1 MENGTYA
8 QINYNP
14 DNPDDVFVTEV
25 KSPQPEPSPET
36 EEQISKESEEE
47 SNVSSEPVEEP
58 VMEEKPAE
66 KEEPAFEEERP
77 QEEAAA
83 VEEEPSQGAESGS
96 EEEPPQR
103 AESGSEEEPSR
114 EAESGSEE
122 EPFQEAESGSEEEAS
137 QEQETV
143 SEPEPIQ
150 EEEPV
155 QEGEQV
161 SIEETV
167 QKEAA
172 ANENSASEEL
182 REELA
187 RIREAG
193 EDIQY
198 TLRRLERKF
207 SDEILNGENRDS
219 SVKTI
224 YKELNE
230 YKAGIVE
237 KALKNVLYDIVDIR
251 ELILSQA
258 RYLREKKGAE
268 TISLE
273 EFESYADDIGD
284 ILEKHDVT
292 IYKGEPG
299 RENVA
304 VRQKIV
310 RKIET
315 EEDSLV
321 KKVAESLSYGYEYGG
336 KILYPERISV
346 YVKKK

>member
-36 EEQISKESEEE
+36 EEKISKEHD
-47 SNVSSEPVEEP
+47 
-58 VMEEKPAE
+58 
-66 KEEPAFEEERP
+66 FEEERP

-83 VEEEPSQGAESGS
+83 AEEEPSQEQEPVSEPESIQ
-96 EEEPPQR
+96 EEEPL
-103 AESGSEEEPSR
+103 
-114 EAESGSEE
+114 
-122 EPFQEAESGSEEEAS
+122 QEAESGSEEEAS
-137 QEQETV
+137 QEQEPV

-150 EEEPV
+150 EEEPA

-172 ANENSASEEL
+172 ANENSVSEEL
-182 REELA
+182 RDELA

-251 ELILSQA
+251 EMILSQA

-299 RENVA
+299 RANVA

-310 RKIET
+310 RKTET
-315 EEDSLV
+315 EEESLV

>member
-36 EEQISKESEEE
+36 EEKISKEPEEE
-47 SNVSSEPVEEP
+47 SNVSSESVEEP
-58 VMEEKPAE
+58 
-66 KEEPAFEEERP
+66 
-77 QEEAAA
+77 AAA
-83 VEEEPSQGAESGS
+83 EEEPLQE
-96 EEEPPQR
+96 
-103 AESGSEEEPSR
+103 AESGSEEEPSL
-114 EAESGSEE
+114 G
-122 EPFQEAESGSEEEAS
+122 AESGSEEEAS
-137 QEQETV
+137 QEQEPV

-150 EEEPV
+150 EEEPA

-172 ANENSASEEL
+172 VNENSVSEEL
-182 REELA
+182 RDELA

-251 ELILSQA
+251 EMILSQA

-299 RENVA
+299 RANVA

-310 RKIET
+310 RKTET
-315 EEDSLV
+315 EEESLV